1 MFFDIKIVKVNLYKV
16 DLNLI
21 IYFKRN
27 YIIYKMCYIFL
38 IYNRNIK
45 YKFKCIK
52 NLSFKM
58 IINLILFIYI

>member
-45 YKFKCIK
+45 
-52 NLSFKM
+52 
-58 IINLILFIYI
+58 